1 VSTILREI
9 INKKTGEIKELK
21 EQGFKTYNQSF
32 NHTSG
37 LYDSLVKADRLQ
49 VIAEIKRASPS
60 KGDIRLE
67 VDPAQQAKVYEKAGA
82 AAISVLTDTPFFKGT
97 MDDLAKVRR
106 EVSIPILCKDFI
118 LDPVQIDR
126 AKDAGANIILLIV
139 AALDEQTLHSLAEYA
154 ESLGLEVLVE
164 VHNEDE
170 MKVALAMS
178 ARIIGI
184 NNRNLK
190 TFDVSLEV
198 TEELGTL
205 VNNKEIV
212 LISESGIKQDAD
224 CIRVAKAGAH
234 GVLVGET
241 LMRSED
247 SGKTLASLQ
256 VLRGGVK

>member
-1 VSTILREI
+1 VSTILQEI
-9 INKKTGEIKELK
+9 INKKTAEIKELK
-21 EQGFKTYNQSF
+21 EQGFKIYNQSF
-32 NHTSG
+32 KHTSG
-37 LYDSLVKADRLQ
+37 LFDSLVKADRLQ

-97 MDDLAKVRR
+97 MDDLAKVRK

-170 MKVALAMS
+170 MKVALAMG

>member
-1 VSTILREI
+1 VSTILQKI
-9 INKKTGEIKELK
+9 INRKTGEIKELK
-21 EQGFKTYNQSF
+21 EQGFSTYNQSF

-97 MDDLAKVRR
+97 MDDLAKVRK

-139 AALDEQTLHSLAEYA
+139 AALDEQTLHSLADYA
-154 ESLGLEVLVE
+154 ESQGLEVLVE

-170 MKVALAMS
+170 MKVALDMG

-190 TFDVSLEV
+190 TFDVSLDV
-198 TEELGTL
+198 TEELGAL